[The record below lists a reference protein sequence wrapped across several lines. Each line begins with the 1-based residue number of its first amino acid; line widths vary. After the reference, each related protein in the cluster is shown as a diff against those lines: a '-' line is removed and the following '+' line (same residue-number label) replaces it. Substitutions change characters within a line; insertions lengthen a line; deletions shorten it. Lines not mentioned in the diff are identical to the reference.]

1 MCVPDLFVELTVNLI
16 GDYMSVNHASFF
28 KDCYVMQRGDVER
41 FADALADGFSQYELF
56 KYACRGKYDRRKLS
70 HFWAF
75 NIVLNLPD
83 AICIADSKEVNSVLI
98 YIPPRSKEPGLLSY
112 LKAGVVKMAFKT
124 GIRRSIL
131 LSRFDTEAQ
140 KVAQRYKGADDGYLF
155 AFATRLDKQRQNY
168 GKPLINALLRYLDA
182 TGQGCYLETLK
193 PENVG
198 LYEYFSFRLK
208 EQTVIRPCNLT
219 MFAMHRPKSK

>member
-1 MCVPDLFVELTVNLI
+1 MN
-16 GDYMSVNHASFF
+16 VNHTSFF

-56 KYACRGKYDRRKLS
+56 KYACRGKYDRRKMS

-75 NIVLNLPD
+75 NIVLNSPD

-124 GIRRSIL
+124 GVRRSIL
-131 LSRFDTEAQ
+131 LSRFDAEAQ
-140 KVAQRYKGADDGYLF
+140 KIAQRYKAADDGYLF
-155 AFATRLDKQRQNY
+155 AFATRLDKQGQNY
-168 GKPLINALLRYLDA
+168 GKPLMKALLHYLDA

-198 LYEYFSFRLK
+198 MYEHFSFRLQDEIK
-208 EQTVIRPCNLT
+208 IKTDNLT
-219 MFAMHRPKSK
+219 LYAMHRPKIK

>member
-1 MCVPDLFVELTVNLI
+1 MN
-16 GDYMSVNHASFF
+16 VNHTSFF
-28 KDCYVMQRGDVER
+28 KDCYVMERGDVER
-41 FADALADGFSQYELF
+41 FVDALADGFSQYELF
-56 KYACRGKYDRRKLS
+56 KYACRGKYDRRRMS
-70 HFWAF
+70 YFWAF

-124 GIRRSIL
+124 GVRRSIL
-131 LSRFDTEAQ
+131 LSRFDAEAQ
-140 KVAQRYKGADDGYLF
+140 KIAQRYKAADDGYLF
-155 AFATRLDKQRQNY
+155 AFATRLDKQGQNY
-168 GKPLINALLRYLDA
+168 GKPLMKALLHYLDA

-198 LYEYFSFRLK
+198 MYEHFSFRLQDEIK
-208 EQTVIRPCNLT
+208 IKTGNLT
-219 MFAMHRPKSK
+219 LYAMHRPKIK

>member
-1 MCVPDLFVELTVNLI
+1 MD
-16 GDYMSVNHASFF
+16 VNHNSAF
-28 KDCYVMQRGDVER
+28 KDCYVMQRGDIER
-41 FADALADGFSQYELF
+41 FADTLADGFSQYNLF
-56 KYACRGKYDRRKLS
+56 NYACSGKYDHGKMSR
-70 HFWAF
+70 FWAY

-124 GIRRSIL
+124 GLRRSIL

-155 AFATRLDKQRQNY
+155 AFATRLNKQGQNY

-198 LYEYFSFRLK
+198 LYEHFSFRLM

-219 MFAMHRPKSK
+219 MFAMYRPKSK

>member
-1 MCVPDLFVELTVNLI
+1 MN
-16 GDYMSVNHASFF
+16 VNHTSFF
-28 KDCYVMQRGDVER
+28 KDCYVMERGDVER

-198 LYEYFSFRLK
+198 LYEHFSFCLK

>member
-1 MCVPDLFVELTVNLI
+1 MD
-16 GDYMSVNHASFF
+16 VNHNSAF

-41 FADALADGFSQYELF
+41 FADTLADGFSQYNLF
-56 KYACRGKYDRRKLS
+56 NYACSGKYDHGKMSR
-70 HFWAF
+70 FWAY

-112 LKAGVVKMAFKT
+112 LKAGIVKMAFKT
-124 GIRRSIL
+124 GMRRSIL
-131 LSRFDTEAQ
+131 LSRFDAESQ
-140 KVAQRYKGADDGYLF
+140 KIAQRYKAANDGYLF
-155 AFATRLDKQRQNY
+155 AFATRLDKQGQNY
-168 GKPLINALLRYLDA
+168 GKPLMNALLHYLDA

-198 LYEYFSFRLK
+198 MYEHFSFRLQDEIK
-208 EQTVIRPCNLT
+208 IKTGNLT
-219 MFAMHRPKSK
+219 LYAMHRPASK

>member
-1 MCVPDLFVELTVNLI
+1 
-16 GDYMSVNHASFF
+16 MSVNHASFF

-124 GIRRSIL
+124 GLRRSIL

-155 AFATRLDKQRQNY
+155 AFATRLDKQGLGY
-168 GKPLINALLRYLDA
+168 GKPLMNAMLRYLDE

-193 PENVG
+193 PENVR
-198 LYEYFSFRLK
+198 LYEHFSFRLK
-208 EQTVIRPCNLT
+208 EEVNIKSGNLT
-219 MFAMHRPKSK
+219 LFAMYRPKSE

>member
-1 MCVPDLFVELTVNLI
+1 MN
-16 GDYMSVNHASFF
+16 VNHTSFF
-28 KDCYVMQRGDVER
+28 KDCYVMERGDVER

-56 KYACRGKYDRRKLS
+56 KYVCRGKYDRRRMS
-70 HFWAF
+70 YFWAF
-75 NIVLNLPD
+75 NIVFNLPD

-124 GIRRSIL
+124 GVRRSIL
-131 LSRFDTEAQ
+131 LSRFDAESLR
-140 KVAQRYKGADDGYLF
+140 VAQRYKCADDGYLF
-155 AFATRLDKQRQNY
+155 AFATRLDKQGQNY
-168 GKPLINALLRYLDA
+168 GKPLMKALLHYLDA

-198 LYEYFSFRLK
+198 MYEHFSFRLQDEIK
-208 EQTVIRPCNLT
+208 IKTGNLT
-219 MFAMHRPKSK
+219 LYAMHRPKIK

>member
-1 MCVPDLFVELTVNLI
+1 
-16 GDYMSVNHASFF
+16 MSVNYASFF

-124 GIRRSIL
+124 GLRHSIL

-155 AFATRLDKQRQNY
+155 AFATRLDKQGQNY

-198 LYEYFSFRLK
+198 LYEHFSFCLK
-208 EQTVIRPCNLT
+208 EQTVIIPCNLM